1 MKKMFVEEIMEP
13 VKFVTLPAFR
23 VMGMEYV
30 GNNANQE
37 ISGLWQQFNQHA
49 GELKGEEK
57 CCYGVCSVLPGS
69 KAGWMEYVAGLKVSK
84 TVECPQGMVIFDVPA
99 NTYAVFEHH
108 GAMSGLHATYVEIA
122 AWWKES
128 GRQPAGNYDMEVYD
142 EKFLD
147 FKPHSVFYIYEPVK

>member
-1 MKKMFVEEIMEP
+1 MHP

-23 VMGMEYV
+23 VLGMEYV

-37 ISGLWQQFNQHA
+37 ISGLWQQFNQRA
-49 GELKGEEK
+49 GELKGEGN
-57 CCYGVCSVLPGS
+57 CAYGVCSMLPGS

-84 TVECPQGMVIFDVPA
+84 DVACPEGMVIFDVPA

-108 GAMSGLHATYVEIA
+108 GAMAELRTTYEGIM
-122 AWWKES
+122 AWWKAS

-142 EKFLD
+142 ERFLD
-147 FKPHSVFYIYEPVK
+147 FKPESVFYIYEPVK